1 MNVSGK
7 RIRRL
12 ISLLLML
19 SMLLGL
25 LMVSAYAETTQEGDQ
40 EAPKASV
47 ELVFVYPKDVPKDE
61 VKLNVYQGIPQWRQ
75 KNEAETIED
84 VPEVLTNPT
93 NPNYPKLTEIQP
105 DKDGKYI
112 VNEAGGYC
120 YFVRGKEPG
129 QYYNIIKLF
138 LVTEAD
144 LKAGTK
150 NVAVKTAPSAG
161 TGFETGNNNPVG
173 ENGETAPK
181 GFDQGV
187 QHLVPIEGTDEME
200 HLLGTDELVGY
211 EPFTTP
217 AFQEGRA
224 IYQATTQS
232 EMMKFIEEY
241 ADQCRYMHVYSAGK
255 TENLGYD
262 YPVLVFT
269 KKNIPENATMEQAA
283 QILRDGGLPI
293 VWQQAQIHP
302 YEPAAGESA
311 LVMIQELCGEYGRD
325 ILDKIDI
332 VMIPRVNVEGSFL
345 FWRGDYEGIDMNR
358 DHMAVSS
365 HETALLHET
374 YYKFMPHVVIDNH
387 EFFFSEMGNYDND
400 PEQFK
405 LNDFQITGAT
415 SLNDDP
421 VITELTTNLVVD
433 QMHKDLLETGFRAYH
448 YGTTS
453 TNPIGRAYYGLGN
466 AISVLIESH
475 GADGALF
482 ALPRRVYGQVVATK
496 SVFETTA
503 ANANTIVNA
512 VNSARAKVAEKG
524 ATYEEDDILVLK
536 QSASGA
542 VTSPTPLHEYVADIY
557 GNIESLGAKTI
568 DLQDTVVRS
577 RTRPTAYLVDA
588 SQPWID
594 QLTYILEHHDAEYY
608 YLSPGTTVEVQQYY
622 YIQDDG
628 AKSCIADLREL
639 APVTF
644 EKGAVVVPTD
654 QEMGN
659 IIGMLMEPDVG
670 DSASYNGTLYQY
682 GLLKYDQQTK
692 NFPLYRYIGNNPRD
706 LSALP
711 FTDVDAN
718 AWYYEAVSY
727 VYGSDLFSGTSTTTF
742 SPNVPMTRA
751 MLATVLYSMEG
762 KPAVS
767 GTLNFKDVADNA
779 WYRNAAL
786 WATQKGI
793 MAGYSEDQFGANDV
807 LTREQMALILF
818 GYAKNKG
825 YDVSKQGAVGGY
837 TDEKSISGWALEAVK
852 WAVGESL
859 LAGKGAG
866 KLDPT
871 GGTTRAELAQVLMR
885 FCQNVAKV

>member
-1 MNVSGK
+1 MNK
-7 RIRRL
+7 RIKRL
-12 ISLLLML
+12 ISLLLTL
-19 SMLLGL
+19 SVLLGL
-25 LMVSAYAETTQEGDQ
+25 LMVSAQAATEQNDSQESSQ
-40 EAPKASV
+40 ASV
-47 ELVFVYPKDVPKDE
+47 ELVFEYPKDVPKDE
-61 VKLNVYQGIPQWRQ
+61 VKLSVFQGIPQWRQ
-75 KNEAETIED
+75 KNDAKTIED

-93 NPNYPKLTEIQP
+93 NPNYPKLKEILP

-120 YFVRGKEPG
+120 YFVRGKEPSE
-129 QYYNIIKLF
+129 YYNIIKLF
-138 LVTEAD
+138 LVTEED

-150 NVAVKTAPSAG
+150 NIPVKTGPSAG

-173 ENGETAPK
+173 ENGETAPD
-181 GFDQGV
+181 GFNQGV

-224 IYQATTQS
+224 MYQATTQS
-232 EMMKFIEEY
+232 EMMEFIQEY
-241 ADQCRYMHVYSAGK
+241 AEQCRYMHVYSAGK

-269 KKNIPENATMEQAA
+269 KKNIPEDATMEEAA

-332 VMIPRVNVEGSFL
+332 VMIPRVNVEGGFL
-345 FWRGDYEGIDMNR
+345 FWRGDYNGVDMNR

-421 VITELTTNLVVD
+421 IITELTTNLVVD
-433 QMHKDLLETGFRAYH
+433 KMHKDLLDTGFRAYH

-503 ANANTIVNA
+503 ANASTIVNA
-512 VNSARAKVAEKG
+512 VNSARDKVAEKG

-557 GNIESLGAKTI
+557 GNIESLGAQTI
-568 DLQDTVVRS
+568 ALQDTVVRS

-588 SQPWID
+588 GQPWIEE
-594 QLTYILEHHDAEYY
+594 LTYILEHHNAEYY
-608 YLSPGTTVEVQQYY
+608 YLTPGTTVNVQQYY

-644 EKGAVVVPTD
+644 EKGALVVPMD
-654 QEMGN
+654 QEMGT

-670 DSASYNGTLYQY
+670 DSASYNGTIYQY
-682 GLLKYDQQTK
+682 GLLKYDPQTK
-692 NFPLYRYIGNNPRD
+692 NFPLYRYIGDNPRE
-706 LSALP
+706 LSSLP

-718 AWYYEAVSY
+718 AWYYQAVSY
-727 VYGSDLFSGTSTTTF
+727 AYENNLFSGTSATTF
-742 SPNVPMTRA
+742 GPDVTMNRA
-751 MLATVLYSMEG
+751 MLVTVLYSMEG
-762 KPAVS
+762 NPAVS
-767 GTLNFKDVADNA
+767 GELTFKDVAKDA
-779 WYRNAAL
+779 WYYNAVL

-793 MAGYSEDQFGANDV
+793 IGGYSADKFGPNDT
-807 LTREQMALILF
+807 LTREQMALILN

-825 YDVSKQGAVGGY
+825 YDVSAKGDVSGFA
-837 TDEKSISGWALEAVK
+837 DAKSISSWALPSVE

-859 LAGKGAG
+859 LSGKDGG
-866 KLDPT
+866 KLAPT
-871 GGTTRAELAQVLMR
+871 SGATRAELAQILMR
-885 FCQNVAKV
+885 FCENVAK

>member
-1 MNVSGK
+1 MNVTGRRIK
-7 RIRRL
+7 RWGSVLL
-12 ISLLLML
+12 IL

-25 LMVSAYAETTQEGDQ
+25 LMGSAYAQTEQDDAQ
-40 EAPKASV
+40 APQKGSV
-47 ELVFVYPKDVPKDE
+47 ELKFVYPEDVPKED
-61 VKLNVYQGIPQWRQ
+61 VKLNVFQGIPQWRQ
-75 KNEAETIED
+75 KNEAETVED
-84 VPEVLTNPT
+84 VPTVLTNPT
-93 NPNYPKLTEIQP
+93 NPNYPKLTEILP
-105 DKDGKYI
+105 NEDGNYL
-112 VNEAGGYC
+112 VEEAGGYC

-129 QYYNIIKLF
+129 KYYNIIKLF
-138 LVTEAD
+138 LVTEED
-144 LKAGTK
+144 LEAGTK
-150 NVAVKTAPSAG
+150 SIAVKTGPSAG
-161 TGFETGNNNPVG
+161 SGFETGNNNPVG
-173 ENGETAPK
+173 ENGEKAPE

-200 HLLGTDELVGY
+200 HLLGTDDLVGY

-224 IYQATTQS
+224 MYQATTQN
-232 EMMKFIEEY
+232 EMMEFIQEY
-241 ADQCRYMHVYSAGK
+241 AEQCRYMHVYSAGK

-269 KKNIPENATMEQAA
+269 KKEIPADATMEEAA

-311 LVMIQELCGEYGRD
+311 LVMIQELCGDYGRD

-387 EFFFSEMGNYDND
+387 EFFFSEMGNYNND

-421 VITELTTNLVVD
+421 IITELTTNLVVD
-433 QMHKDLLETGFRAYH
+433 KMHKDLLDTGFRAYH

-482 ALPRRVYGQVVATK
+482 AFPRRVYGQVVATK

-503 ANANTIVNA
+503 DNANTIVNA
-512 VNSARAKVAEKG
+512 VNRARAEVAEKG
-524 ATYEEDDILVLK
+524 AVYDEDDILVLK

-542 VTSPTPLHEYVADIY
+542 VTSPTPLHEYVANIY
-557 GNIESLGAKTI
+557 GDIESLGENAI
-568 DLQDTVVRS
+568 NLQDTVVRS

-588 SQPWID
+588 GQPWID
-594 QLTYILEHHDAEYY
+594 DLTYILEHHNAEYY
-608 YLSPGTTVEVQQYY
+608 YLAPGTTVEVQQYY

-628 AKSCIADLREL
+628 SKSCIADLRDL

-644 EKGAVVVPTD
+644 QKGALVVPMD
-654 QEMGN
+654 QETGT

-670 DSASYNGTLYQY
+670 DSANYNGTLYQY
-682 GLLKYDQQTK
+682 GLLDYDEQTK
-692 NFPLYRYIGNNPRD
+692 NFPLYRYIGDSPRE

-711 FTDVDAN
+711 FADVNAN

-727 VYGSDLFSGTSTTTF
+727 AYANKLFNGTSATTF
-742 SPNVPMTRA
+742 SPDTQMTRA
-751 MLATVLYSMEG
+751 MLVTVLYSMEG
-762 KPAVS
+762 NPAVS
-767 GTLNFKDVADNA
+767 GSLSFQDVASNA
-779 WYRNAAL
+779 WYRNAVL

-793 MAGYSEDQFGANDV
+793 VSGYSTSEFGSDDIV
-807 LTREQMALILF
+807 TREQMALILY

-825 YDVSKQGAVGGY
+825 YDVSAQGSVSGFS
-837 TDEKSISGWALEAVK
+837 DVKSISNWALDSVE

-859 LAGKGAG
+859 LSGKTGG

-871 GGTTRAELAQVLMR
+871 GGATRAEVAQILMR
-885 FCQNVAKV
+885 FCQNVA